1 MKPFKDFLVKEE
13 TIIEKDDGILLP
25 EGYVYSEEP
34 LFEGDLL
41 ESKDNTPPAVLVMR
55 RMSIR
60 MFPNGQKIALYKIDK
75 LEKFITVP
83 FEDTDK
89 FIRSTEST
97 K

>member
-1 MKPFKDFLVKEE
+1 MIAFKEFQVEE
-13 TIIEKDDGILLP
+13 SIVEVDDGILLP
-25 EGYVYSEEP
+25 EGFVYCEEP
-34 LFEGDLL
+34 VFEGELL

-75 LEKFITVP
+75 INKFLTVP

-89 FIRSTEST
+89 FIRSTETT